1 MKSKLEGYIVAVTIF
16 LIIAL
21 YANNVAQEQL
31 KTTIKIIIWGIAILG
46 VASGVGFLVYG
57 FAKLRAE
64 ITLITRNAAVMIVT
78 AEQGQQVFIRD
89 TNTAIVW
96 HNTALEPRTQFGHS
110 SPEAT
115 QTERQQWLMFKQ
127 VQMFNS
133 KLFKQLAGNAT
144 LTGGSVPALKAPV
157 KPVPKHVDIETLVA
171 ERKPSLGSL
180 ILGVTEN
187 DVVIR
192 ADARQ
197 LFHIL
202 VGGSSRWGKSIFL
215 QMFLYQLL
223 HLDNIQVYLAD
234 LEENTFTDFGL
245 PFAAKREEIEQLLKM
260 VWDECQHR
268 KILFSSTKDRA
279 FRTLEQFNAFTGEDL
294 PYVFVFLEE
303 INGLID
309 KSSPDYSEEA
319 IMYLNTLG
327 KRVAKYGVYLIACG
341 QDLRANVMPSAIRN
355 QFISMF
361 QFRAQTGAQARN
373 LIEDS
378 KAHKIT
384 VEGRAYMR
392 ITEIPKTVE
401 IQIPFIEQETIHS
414 LRGHVSANT
423 TPYVFNPEIVVEMKK
438 QPSQAEQKAI
448 DQYQENKSM
457 RDLTHLLYRQ
467 HGKFYN
473 EKFQREVIN
482 QYNIPLRSEKEEVVG
497 VAEGT

>member
-1 MKSKLEGYIVAVTIF
+1 MKSKFEGYITVVVIF
-16 LIIAL
+16 IIIAL
-21 YANNVAQEQL
+21 YANSVARDQL
-31 KTTIKIIIWGIAILG
+31 ETTVKIIIWSIAILG
-46 VASGVGFLVYG
+46 ITTVLGFLVYG
-57 FAKLRAE
+57 FVKLRAE
-64 ITLITRNAAVMIVT
+64 ITLIARNAAVMVVT
-78 AEQGQQVFIRD
+78 ADQNQQVFIRD
-89 TNTAIVW
+89 TNMKIIW
-96 HNTALEPRTQFGHS
+96 HNTALESRSQFGHN
-110 SPEAT
+110 SPAAT
-115 QTERQQWLMFKQ
+115 QPERQQWLLFKQ
-127 VQMFNS
+127 VQMLNS
-133 KLFKQLAGNAT
+133 KLLKQLVGNA
-144 LTGGSVPALKAPV
+144 APTDGNAPLLEAPI
-157 KPVPKHVDIETLVA
+157 KPIPKRVDIETLVA

-187 DVVIR
+187 DEVIR

-202 VGGSSRWGKSIFL
+202 VGGSTRWGKSIFL

-234 LEENTFTDFGL
+234 LEENTFVDFGL

-268 KILFSSTKDRA
+268 KILFTSTKNRA

-294 PYVFVFLEE
+294 PYIFVFLDE

-309 KSSPDYSEEA
+309 KSSPDYSLEA
-319 IMYLNTLG
+319 ITYLNTLG

-378 KAHKIT
+378 KAHQIT
-384 VEGRAYMR
+384 IEGRAFMR

-423 TPYVFNPEIVVEMKK
+423 TPYVFNPEMVVEIKQ
-438 QPSQAEQKAI
+438 QPSQAEQEAI
-448 DQYQENKSM
+448 DMYQENKSM
-457 RDLTHLLYRQ
+457 RELTHLLYGQ
-467 HGKFYN
+467 HGRFYN
-473 EKFQREVIN
+473 EKFQREIIN
-482 QYNIPLRSEKEEVVG
+482 QYNIPLRSE
-497 VAEGT
+497 